1 MTIES
6 KLKNRL
12 RFHCSFDNRNW
23 RVNKVKL
30 LFALILE
37 NEKERKYLNISP
49 RVVKVSARSDV
60 LSIFSSRSSSVS
72 TRWQAWKKGRKKN
85 GAYYSREQKFP
96 SEVEFRVEKVLIVLW
111 KSASTRIAPLR
122 NAILFGSNELWGKKN
137 AFRDRFLNRYK
148 LFIYKF
154 TQSILG
160 KSGFIE
166 RR

>member
-37 NEKERKYLNISP
+37 NEKERKYLNISKI
-49 RVVKVSARSDV
+49 RVVKISARSDV
-60 LSIFSSRSSSVS
+60 LSIFSSRSPSVS
-72 TRWQAWKKGRKKN
+72 TRWQAWKKGEKKKN

-96 SEVEFRVEKVLIVLW
+96 SEVEFRVEKVLIVL
-111 KSASTRIAPLR
+111 
-122 NAILFGSNELWGKKN
+122 
-137 AFRDRFLNRYK
+137 
-148 LFIYKF
+148 
-154 TQSILG
+154 
-160 KSGFIE
+160 
-166 RR
+166 

>member
-49 RVVKVSARSDV
+49 RVIKISARSDV
-60 LSIFSSRSSSVS
+60 LSIFSSRSPSVS
-72 TRWQAWKKGRKKN
+72 TRWQAWKKGEKKKWCVLLERTKIPERS
-85 GAYYSREQKFP
+85 GVSSRESFNCTLKIRFHAH
-96 SEVEFRVEKVLIVLW
+96 RA
-111 KSASTRIAPLR
+111 SAKRDFIRIKRTL
-122 NAILFGSNELWGKKN
+122 GKKK
-137 AFRDRFLNRYK
+137 RVSRSLLK
-148 LFIYKF
+148 
-154 TQSILG
+154 SI
-160 KSGFIE
+160 
-166 RR
+166 

>member
-49 RVVKVSARSDV
+49 RVIKISARSDV
-60 LSIFSSRSSSVS
+60 LSIFSSRSPSVS
-72 TRWQAWKKGRKKN
+72 TRWQAWKKGEKKKWCVLLERTKIPERS
-85 GAYYSREQKFP
+85 GVSSRESFNCTLKIRFH
-96 SEVEFRVEKVLIVLW
+96 EHRA
-111 KSASTRIAPLR
+111 SAKRDFIRIKRTL
-122 NAILFGSNELWGKKN
+122 GKKK
-137 AFRDRFLNRYK
+137 RVSRSLLK
-148 LFIYKF
+148 
-154 TQSILG
+154 SI
-160 KSGFIE
+160 
-166 RR
+166 

>member
-1 MTIES
+1 MARKQSETLIRFDSREWKGKEIFKYFAKSDKNQRTIGRIIDLFVAIS
-6 KLKNRL
+6 F
-12 RFHCSFDNRNW
+12 RFDTI
-23 RVNKVKL
+23 
-30 LFALILE
+30 AGLE
-37 NEKERKYLNISP
+37 EGEK
-49 RVVKVSARSDV
+49 
-60 LSIFSSRSSSVS
+60 
-72 TRWQAWKKGRKKN
+72 KKN